1 MEMRGHQ
8 KRLWQSMIDLIQRYL
23 NEETDDFYDLVGKLE
38 GALDA
43 ADIKDKEIV
52 SKWYDFWTPL
62 EIRRAAQGNNI
73 DKEKAIKELNMMKG
87 FLLKIT
93 NKIATESEFFE

>member
-1 MEMRGHQ
+1 MTVQQ

-23 NEETDDFYDLVGKLE
+23 NEETNDFYDLVGKLE

-43 ADIKDKEIV
+43 ADIKDKELV

-62 EIRRAAQGNNI
+62 ETRRAIQGNNI
-73 DKEKAIKELNMMKG
+73 DKEKTNKELNMMKE
-87 FLLKIT
+87 FLLKNI
-93 NKIATESEFFE
+93 NNNSSGKGDPE

>member
-1 MEMRGHQ
+1 MKGFG
-8 KRLWQSMIDLIQRYL
+8 LS
-23 NEETDDFYDLVGKLE
+23 EETDDFYDLVGKLE

-43 ADIKDKEIV
+43 ADIKDKELV

-62 EIRRAAQGNNI
+62 ETRRAAQGNNI

-87 FLLKIT
+87 FLLKILFLSLLT
-93 NKIATESEFFE
+93 LLIGIILKQLKH

>member
-1 MEMRGHQ
+1 MTGHQ

-43 ADIKDKEIV
+43 ADIKDKELV

-62 EIRRAAQGNNI
+62 ETRRAAQGNNI

-93 NKIATESEFFE
+93 NKIATEIEFFD

>member
-1 MEMRGHQ
+1 MTYHQ

-23 NEETDDFYDLVGKLE
+23 NEETNDFYDLVGKLE

-43 ADIKDKEIV
+43 ADIKDKKLV

-62 EIRRAAQGNNI
+62 ETRRAIQGNNI
-73 DKEKAIKELNMMKG
+73 DKEKATKELKMMQE
-87 FLLKIT
+87 FLLKTQIKT
-93 NKIATESEFFE
+93 ALEDD